1 MMAKM
6 MKSMKK
12 KVVLAFGM
20 VMVFACQPMLH
31 VSASGTDGAA
41 GVMVAEDETDVMSV
55 GVVAGTE
62 ETVRTI
68 ASSDMTVGGTQT
80 FELTDAAGGEVIVTV
95 SELPSISRVADGTY
109 QISYTSPGKWE
120 VAYKIK
126 VSNDRITS
134 VYDGYHKALTGSISS
149 GKLRIDSATQASYTF
164 EYKGILLTSKRGMR
178 SVLNGSKIDISGI

>member
-68 ASSDMTVGGTQT
+68 ASYDMTVGGTQT

-95 SELPSISRVADGTY
+95 SELPSIS
-109 QISYTSPGKWE
+109 SE
-120 VAYKIK
+120 VLY
-126 VSNDRITS
+126 
-134 VYDGYHKALTGSISS
+134 
-149 GKLRIDSATQASYTF
+149 
-164 EYKGILLTSKRGMR
+164 
-178 SVLNGSKIDISGI
+178 